1 MRKLFY
7 VGFCAALMMGFG
19 CAITNYDLI
28 VNEYSGEV
36 INTNGKA
43 RILSGQVAS
52 TYADGS
58 DNCQWYVDQKAN
70 GDRTLTNYN
79 YFTPPDA
86 LSPFVSDLFCT
97 PEWNGCSMVTAD
109 DPQLNDVDI
118 FDFSFNANCDG
129 VRSLYYVLSTTRYY
143 GECGRGARPALTD
156 RLDFLA
162 TGQVGQ
168 FAGQTGLWF
177 NLNRNNTTI
186 TLDNKAGFTTAL
198 NFNSS
203 IRLWANPAQK
213 NFAIMM
219 DSPMLS
225 GDQRRYAD
233 FLANHATAQTLAT
246 ITYNGVSWSFDIAGN
261 RGANDPISSPKA
273 VLARANSRL

>member
-28 VNEYSGEV
+28 VNEYGGEV

-43 RILSGQVAS
+43 RIMTAQVA
-52 TYADGS
+52 TIWPDGN
-58 DNCQWYVDQKAN
+58 DNCQWYVDQAAN
-70 GDRTLTNYN
+70 GDRALTNYN
-79 YFTPPDA
+79 FGTAPGENY
-86 LSPFVSDLFCT
+86 FVSDLYCT
-97 PEWNGCSMVTAD
+97 PEWNGCSMITAS
-109 DPQLNDVDI
+109 DPEVNDVDI
-118 FDFSFNANCDG
+118 FDYTYNINCKG
-129 VRSLYYVLSTTRYY
+129 IRSLYYIISTTRYY
-143 GECGRGARPALTD
+143 GECGRSARPSLTD
-156 RLDFLA
+156 RLDMLA
-162 TGQVGQ
+162 AGQLGTLQ
-168 FAGQTGLWF
+168 GQTGLWF

-186 TLDNKAGFTTAL
+186 TLDNKAGFTAAL
-198 NFNSS
+198 PFNSS
-203 IRLWANPAQK
+203 IRMWMNPTHRRYAL
-213 NFAIMM
+213 FL

-233 FLANHATAQTLAT
+233 FLANHATGQTLAT

-261 RGANDPISSPKA
+261 RGGPISSPKA

>member
-19 CAITNYDLI
+19 CALTNYDLI

-43 RILSGQVAS
+43 RVMSGQIALGWP
-52 TYADGS
+52 DGN
-58 DNCQWYVDQKAN
+58 DNTQWYCDQKAN

-79 YFTPPDA
+79 YFTAPDEV
-86 LSPFVSDLFCT
+86 PFVSDLYCT
-97 PEWNGCSMVTAD
+97 PEWNGCSMITAD
-109 DPQLNDVDI
+109 DPQVNDVDI
-118 FDFSFNANCDG
+118 FDFTYNINCKG
-129 VRSLYYVLSTTRYY
+129 IRSVYYVLSTTRYY
-143 GECGRGARPALTD
+143 GECGRSARPSLTD
-156 RLDFLA
+156 RIDFLA
-162 TGQVGQ
+162 AGQVGTY
-168 FAGQTGLWF
+168 AGKTGLWY

-203 IRLWANPAQK
+203 IRLWANPSQREYALQL
-213 NFAIMM
+213 

-246 ITYNGVSWSFDIAGN
+246 ITVNGVSWSFDIAGN
-261 RGANDPISSPKA
+261 RGANDPISSAKA